1 MMTEERKISIKNEI
15 APVFYEEHKAIKNG
29 DFTYFWNEG
38 GRGSTKSSFISIE
51 FALELKRDSE
61 AHGAIFMK
69 VADNMETK
77 VAEQMT
83 WAFDKLGLTS
93 EWRMT
98 KKPLRYT
105 NKRTGQKI
113 FFSGCDDPTK
123 TKGIKVSKG
132 AIKVVW
138 FEEVDQFD
146 SWKEVRT
153 VLQSLFRKNDV
164 ENNPKFK
171 VFTSYNPPREPN
183 NWVNKCSKEKWNDR
197 YVLHTTY
204 LDVPKKWLTAEFVAE
219 AERLKEVD
227 LKSYEHEYLGKP
239 TGRDGLVYPMF
250 SFDKHVINEL
260 ENGEL
265 ITQVVIGSDGG
276 NVRDATTLVP
286 LCVTTHGRIVVLPTF
301 YYDPLQAGHRPLA
314 TIDQVELAERWIYQN
329 ICLKYGV
336 YNQNVIINVDSAAS
350 DLFLEFNRRGHFET
364 TKVDKKDIM
373 ADMRRLQSVLSYDGL
388 FKIINK
394 GYIDPTTNELL
405 GENDMLI
412 EELLS
417 KVINEKNGKPEDGND
432 HCIDACKYGT
442 RKLQLLGV
450 I

>member
-1 MMTEERKISIKNEI
+1 MIEEKRISIKNEI
-15 APVFYEEHKAIKNG
+15 APVFYEEHKAIKE
-29 DFTYFWNEG
+29 DSYTYFWNEG

-51 FALELKRDSE
+51 FALELKRDTN

-83 WAFDKLGLTS
+83 WAFDKLGLLG
-93 EWRMT
+93 EWRLT

-105 NKRTGQKI
+105 NKNTGQKI

-132 AIKVVW
+132 FIKVIW

-146 SWKEVRT
+146 NWKEVRT
-153 VLQSLFRKNDV
+153 VLQSLFRKND
-164 ENNPKFK
+164 NTNPKFK

-183 NWVNKCSKEKWNDR
+183 NWVNKCSKEKWEDR

-204 LDVPKKWLTAEFVAE
+204 LDVPREWLTDEFVAE

-227 LKSYEHEYLGKP
+227 LKAYEHEYLGKA

-250 SFDKHVINEL
+250 SLDKHVIQDFD
-260 ENGEL
+260 NGEL
-265 ITQVVIGSDGG
+265 ITQVIIGSDGG

-301 YYDPLQAGHRPLA
+301 YYDPLLPGHRPLA
-314 TIDQVELAERWIYQN
+314 TIDQVELAERWIYEN
-329 ICLKYGV
+329 ICLKYGI
-336 YNQNVIINVDSAAS
+336 YNDNIIINVDSAAS
-350 DLFLEFNRRGHFET
+350 DLFLEFQRRGHFET

-373 ADMRRLQSVLSYDGL
+373 ADMRRLQSVLSYEGL
-388 FKIINK
+388 FAIINE
-394 GYIDPTTNELL
+394 GYRDPLTNELI
-405 GENDMLI
+405 GDNDMLI

-442 RKLQLLGV
+442 RKLQLIGV

>member
-15 APVFYEEHKAIKNG
+15 APVFYDEHKAIKNG

-83 WAFDKLGLTS
+83 WAFEKLGLTS

-132 AIKVVW
+132 VIKVVW

-153 VLQSLFRKNDV
+153 VLQSLFRKNDTT
-164 ENNPKFK
+164 NPKFK

-183 NWVNKCSKEKWNDR
+183 NWVNKCSKEKWQDR

-204 LDVPKKWLTAEFVAE
+204 LDVPRQWLTDEFVAE

-227 LKSYEHEYLGKP
+227 LKAYEHEYLGKP

-250 SFDKHVINEL
+250 NLEKHVIDDF

-301 YYDPLQAGHRPLA
+301 YYDPLIPGHRPLA

-329 ICLKYGV
+329 ICLKYGI
-336 YNQNVIINVDSAAS
+336 YNDHIMINVDSAAS
-350 DLFLEFNRRGHFET
+350 DLFLEFQRRGHFET
-364 TKVDKKDIM
+364 TKVDKKDVM
-373 ADMRRLQSVLSYDGL
+373 ADMRRLQSVLSYEGL
-388 FKIINK
+388 FKIINE
-394 GYIDPTTNELL
+394 GYKDPVTSELL

-442 RKLQLLGV
+442 RKLQLIGV